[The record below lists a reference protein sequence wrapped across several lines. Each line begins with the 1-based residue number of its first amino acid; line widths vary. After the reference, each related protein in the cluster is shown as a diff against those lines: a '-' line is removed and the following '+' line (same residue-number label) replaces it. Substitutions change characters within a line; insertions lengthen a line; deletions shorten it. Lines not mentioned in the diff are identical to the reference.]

1 MLLLIQ
7 VSMLS
12 QRNGI
17 DELQQRTQADMNRYA
32 LSLQQTLDRYK
43 DLPRLLSTHSE
54 LINTLLYD
62 KSSDSRMRANLYLEQ
77 VNSVIGASDTYL
89 MNSEGVTIAASNWT
103 KSSSFVD
110 RNFSFRPYFQD
121 AVKGQPGR
129 YFALGTTSNKRGYF
143 FAYPVKHRGTIY
155 GAVVVKIDL
164 NEIEE
169 DWSDPDTDLLVTD
182 EDGVIFIST
191 QPEWKFHTLRP
202 LSQADVKRIINS
214 LRYGNHQ
221 LTSLDVIKREQRADG
236 SQLIT
241 LVDGPEIRNSALD
254 GARAGEYLLQN
265 TQVPEAGFKVAIL
278 ASLKPVKRQAFN
290 AMIFAAFIY
299 IAIVLLVLVL
309 TIRRRIMKE
318 RSQFRSRELKTLEKN
333 ESRIRAIIDNTQAGL
348 ITLDSQGRIE
358 TFNHTA
364 ERLFGYREDQLKNRF
379 FSLLLAHAD
388 RPVCWQHI
396 TNNANV
402 FGNDLNI
409 EASGRRQNGSFFPVE
424 LSIGQMPGEAG
435 SRFLITMHDITERK
449 QYEEALQQAQAEL
462 ENRVRDRT
470 LDLTKANQKLRD
482 EMQQHKETQNELIQT
497 AKLAVLGQ
505 MSAGIN
511 HELNQPLTAIRA
523 YADNAQQFLRLS
535 RIDNVERNLQE
546 ISQLTERMAKI
557 IHPLK
562 EFSRKSSGQQESVCL
577 QSVRDGA
584 MAIMYGRL
592 GREDVVIS
600 WPEGLDRYY
609 VLGDIVRIEQVLVNL
624 IGNAIQAMDQQA
636 ERRIDIRLDYEE
648 HCHVLY
654 VHDAGPG
661 IPEADLE
668 RVFEPFFTTKKAG
681 SGLGLGLSISH
692 RIIACMGGELSVSNH
707 PAGGA
712 QFRLALPADPSMDLN
727 QQLTTL

>member
-290 AMIFAAFIY
+290 AMILAAFIY

-692 RIIACMGGELSVSNH
+692 RIIASMGGELSVSNH

>member
-692 RIIACMGGELSVSNH
+692 RIIASMGGELSVSNH

-712 QFRLALPADPSMDLN
+712 QFRLALPADPNMDLN

>member
-692 RIIACMGGELSVSNH
+692 RIIASMGGELSVSNH

>member
-1 MLLLIQ
+1 
-7 VSMLS
+7 MLS

-265 TQVPEAGFKVAIL
+265 TQVPEAGFKVVIL

-692 RIIACMGGELSVSNH
+692 RIIASMGGELSVSNH

>member
-318 RSQFRSRELKTLEKN
+318 RSQFRTRELKTLEKN

-692 RIIACMGGELSVSNH
+692 RIIASMGGELSVSNH

>member
-265 TQVPEAGFKVAIL
+265 TQVPEAGFKVVIL

-692 RIIACMGGELSVSNH
+692 RIIASMGGELSVSNH

>member
-1 MLLLIQ
+1 
-7 VSMLS
+7 MLS

-692 RIIACMGGELSVSNH
+692 RIIASMGGELSVSNH

>member
-1 MLLLIQ
+1 VLLLIQ

-89 MNSEGVTIAASNWT
+89 MNIEGVTIAASNWT

-202 LSQADVKRIINS
+202 LSQADVKRIVNS

-409 EASGRRQNGSFFPVE
+409 EASGRRQNGSYFPVE

-692 RIIACMGGELSVSNH
+692 RIIASMGGELSVSNH

-712 QFRLALPADPSMDLN
+712 RFRLALPADPSMDLN

>member
-1 MLLLIQ
+1 
-7 VSMLS
+7 MLS

-692 RIIACMGGELSVSNH
+692 RIIASMGGEMSVSNH

>member
-712 QFRLALPADPSMDLN
+712 HFRLALPADPSMDLN

>member
-1 MLLLIQ
+1 VLLLIQ

-592 GREDVVIS
+592 GREDVEIS

-692 RIIACMGGELSVSNH
+692 RIIASMGGELSVSNH

>member
-7 VSMLS
+7 VSVLS

-89 MNSEGVTIAASNWT
+89 MNIEGVTIAASNWT

-202 LSQADVKRIINS
+202 LSQADVKRIVNS

-409 EASGRRQNGSFFPVE
+409 EASGRRQNGSYFPVE

-692 RIIACMGGELSVSNH
+692 RIIASMGGELSVSNH

-712 QFRLALPADPSMDLN
+712 RFRLALPADPSMDLN

>member
-624 IGNAIQAMDQQA
+624 IGNAIQAMDQKA

-692 RIIACMGGELSVSNH
+692 RIIASMGGELSVSNH

>member
-1 MLLLIQ
+1 
-7 VSMLS
+7 
-12 QRNGI
+12 
-17 DELQQRTQADMNRYA
+17 
-32 LSLQQTLDRYK
+32 
-43 DLPRLLSTHSE
+43 
-54 LINTLLYD
+54 
-62 KSSDSRMRANLYLEQ
+62 
-77 VNSVIGASDTYL
+77 
-89 MNSEGVTIAASNWT
+89 
-103 KSSSFVD
+103 
-110 RNFSFRPYFQD
+110 
-121 AVKGQPGR
+121 
-129 YFALGTTSNKRGYF
+129 
-143 FAYPVKHRGTIY
+143 
-155 GAVVVKIDL
+155 
-164 NEIEE
+164 
-169 DWSDPDTDLLVTD
+169 
-182 EDGVIFIST
+182 
-191 QPEWKFHTLRP
+191 
-202 LSQADVKRIINS
+202 
-214 LRYGNHQ
+214 
-221 LTSLDVIKREQRADG
+221 
-236 SQLIT
+236 
-241 LVDGPEIRNSALD
+241 
-254 GARAGEYLLQN
+254 
-265 TQVPEAGFKVAIL
+265 
-278 ASLKPVKRQAFN
+278 
-290 AMIFAAFIY
+290 IY

-692 RIIACMGGELSVSNH
+692 RIIASMGGELSVSNH

>member
-89 MNSEGVTIAASNWT
+89 MNIEGVTIAASNWT

-202 LSQADVKRIINS
+202 LSQADVKRIVNS

-409 EASGRRQNGSFFPVE
+409 EASGRRQNGSYFPVE

-692 RIIACMGGELSVSNH
+692 RIIASMGGELSVSNH

-712 QFRLALPADPSMDLN
+712 RFRLALPADPSMDLN

>member
-654 VHDAGPG
+654 VHDVGPG

-692 RIIACMGGELSVSNH
+692 RIIASMGGELSVSNH

>member
-1 MLLLIQ
+1 
-7 VSMLS
+7 MLS

-89 MNSEGVTIAASNWT
+89 MNIEGVTIAASNWT

-202 LSQADVKRIINS
+202 LSQADVKRIVNS

-409 EASGRRQNGSFFPVE
+409 EASGRRQNGSYFPVE

-692 RIIACMGGELSVSNH
+692 RIIASMGGELSVSNH

-712 QFRLALPADPSMDLN
+712 RFRLALPADPSMDLN

>member
-692 RIIACMGGELSVSNH
+692 RIIASMGGELSVSNH
-707 PAGGA
+707 PTGGA

>member
-592 GREDVVIS
+592 GREDVEIS

-712 QFRLALPADPSMDLN
+712 HFRLALPADPSMDLN

>member
-1 MLLLIQ
+1 VLLLIK

-89 MNSEGVTIAASNWT
+89 MNIEGVTIAASNWT

-202 LSQADVKRIINS
+202 LSQADVKRIVNS

-409 EASGRRQNGSFFPVE
+409 EASGRRQNGSYFPVE

-692 RIIACMGGELSVSNH
+692 RIIASMGGELSVSNH

-712 QFRLALPADPSMDLN
+712 RFRLALPADPSMDLN